1 MLYNYEVK
9 DRRVMEIP
17 GTAPGTP
24 NTAKNT
30 GRTTELASVERLV

>member
-9 DRRVMEIP
+9 DRRVMEI
-17 GTAPGTP
+17 PGTP